1 MHPTNINVTSFTAA
15 AAPFDALFVLL
26 LLPPPLPPPYFT
38 QTSAQS

>member
-26 LLPPPLPPPYFT
+26 LPPPLPPPHIT
-38 QTSAQS
+38 QTSAQA